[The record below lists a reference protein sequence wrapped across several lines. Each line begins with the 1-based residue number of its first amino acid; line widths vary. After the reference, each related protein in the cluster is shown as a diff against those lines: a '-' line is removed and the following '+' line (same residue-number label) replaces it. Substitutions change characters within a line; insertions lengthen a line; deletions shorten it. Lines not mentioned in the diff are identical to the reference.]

1 VRQIL
6 ILALL
11 IGLPAPSRA
20 ESGSARAKA
29 HYDRGTEAYERHDY
43 ELAIEE
49 FQKSLAAAERAAT
62 CYSLGLAGEA
72 AHRADVAV
80 MGFRRYLL
88 LAPMGPVQ
96 LHDHAAAFVTEFDL
110 RTQRARAIE
119 RDREIEHERLLSTV
133 AAAPAVPKTPR
144 TAWAALSLLVTSLS
158 TSIAGGVVLGHS
170 TTIDPNTPGIT
181 LDRHNALIG
190 QASNEQIAG
199 TSLLAIGGAAL
210 VSSAACF
217 GAWMHRSHRSAKEL
231 RVSVA
236 PIGGAFVTMGGTF

>member
-1 VRQIL
+1 MRQIL
-6 ILALL
+6 LAVIL
-11 IGLPAPSRA
+11 ICLPVRARA
-20 ESGSARAKA
+20 EVGSARAKV

-88 LAPMGPVQ
+88 LAPIGPVQ

-110 RTQRARAIE
+110 RAQRTRALE
-119 RDREIEHERLLSTV
+119 RDREIEHERLLSTM
-133 AAAPAVPKTPR
+133 AAPPSAKTPR
-144 TAWAALSLLVTSLS
+144 TAWAALSLLVVSLS

-170 TTIDPNTPGIT
+170 TMIDPNSPGIT
-181 LDRHNALIG
+181 LDRHQELIS
-190 QASNEQIAG
+190 QASTEQIAG
-199 TSLLAIGGAAL
+199 ASLLAIGGAAL

-217 GAWMHRSHRSAKEL
+217 GTWMYHRRRDAKEL
-231 RVSVA
+231 RVGIV
-236 PIGGAFVTMGGTF
+236 PLGGAFVTVGGQF

>member
-1 VRQIL
+1 MRQIL
-6 ILALL
+6 IVALL

-49 FQKSLAAAERAAT
+49 FQKSLAAADRAAT

-80 MGFRRYLL
+80 MGFRRYLM

-96 LHDHAAAFVTEFDL
+96 LHDHAAAYVTEFDL
-110 RTQRARAIE
+110 RAQRTRAVE
-119 RDREIEHERLLSTV
+119 RDREIEHERLLSTI
-133 AAAPAVPKTPR
+133 AAPPASERTPR
-144 TAWAALSLLVTSLS
+144 TAWASLSLLVASLS
-158 TSIAGGVVLGHS
+158 TSIAGGIVLGHS
-170 TTIDPNTPGIT
+170 TTLDPSSPGIT
-181 LDRHNALIG
+181 LDRHNELIG
-190 QASNEQIAG
+190 QANNELIAG
-199 TSLLAIGGAAL
+199 TSLLAIGGAAP

-217 GAWMHRSHRSAKEL
+217 GTWMHHRRRHAKEV
-231 RVSVA
+231 RVSLV
-236 PIGGAFVTMGGTF
+236 PIGGAFLSMGGEF